1 MPSKAVGNEG
11 KVLNTSFDSM
21 PFLKEVNFLGS
32 KVSVWAIP
40 PAINNN
46 MTVSAE
52 EGMEILELQEENR
65 LAIGDPNPIVAM
77 VAALVFLR
85 KSLLFRLFFMV
96 Q

>member
-11 KVLNTSFDSM
+11 KVLNTTFDSI
-21 PFLKEVNFLGS
+21 PFLKGVYFLGS

-46 MTVSAE
+46 ITVSAE
-52 EGMEILELQEENR
+52 AGIDILELQEENR
-65 LAIGDPNPIVAM
+65 PAIGDPNPIVAM
-77 VAALVFLR
+77 VAVLVFLR